1 MYHLSADRQQSSELL
16 QYMAFNGGVKSQ
28 LFSSQSCMKCVQGTK
43 KCSLPLHRA
52 QGEDCEDVLNLY
64 VYRPGFRPILFEMCH
79 TEFPGLLVDTVL

>member
-1 MYHLSADRQQSSELL
+1 
-16 QYMAFNGGVKSQ
+16 
-28 LFSSQSCMKCVQGTK
+28 MKCVQGTK